1 MTNKKWVATY
11 PPMKGEKIMTNR
23 EAYNAVI
30 NGEVTDKVI
39 EHFTAELEKLDAR
52 NKARSSKPSKTQL
65 ENEPIKA
72 HLLEIL
78 AVKPMTASEIRNTD
92 PNLSSSKISTLCGQL
107 AKEGKVSIQEI
118 KVPKVGKRNQYSLVT
133 E

>member
-1 MTNKKWVATY
+1 MTKIKMGGDLSAN
-11 PPMKGEKIMTNR
+11 ERRKIMTNR

-39 EHFTAELEKLDAR
+39 EHFTAELAKLDAR

-78 AVKPMTASEIRNTD
+78 AVKPMTASEIHEVD
-92 PNLSSSKISTLCGQL
+92 ADLSTQKISSLCRQL
-107 AKEGKVSIQEI
+107 VEAGKLAVEEV
-118 KVPKVGKRNQYSLVT
+118 KVPKKGKQKQYTIVC

>member
-1 MTNKKWVATY
+1 
-11 PPMKGEKIMTNR
+11 MTNR
-23 EAYNAVI
+23 EFFNAII
-30 NGEVTDKVI
+30 NANMNDELTQ
-39 EHFTAELEKLDAR
+39 HATAELAKLDKR
-52 NKARSSKPSKTQL
+52 NAQRSSKPSKTQL